1 MNDIEM
7 TEQDFA
13 EATPADSRPRE
24 ARTKIAVVLNHTAG
38 ALLDRDN
45 MHELLVAQFERL
57 GFDPDFV
64 PAEAGGLA
72 ERMKIGCESGAAMLV
87 VAGGD
92 GTITCGAKA
101 AMESGLVLGVLPFG
115 TMNLLAKDLGLP
127 VGDMEAA
134 LGILKTGRERTID
147 VAEVNG
153 HIYLCASMLGL
164 PARLARYREASRGQ
178 ASFLA
183 WRYRFIR
190 AALRAL
196 ARAGTP
202 RWSLRVDGER
212 ADLRAASLVIAPNPL
227 DDRAGQPFH
236 RARLDGGLLE
246 LYAIKHMS
254 LTDVIRLAAK
264 ALTGWLRGDPDLTR
278 LHAREVIV
286 ARSGR
291 RSGQS
296 IRVMNDG
303 EIHLLEP
310 PLVYRIRPRALR
322 VMAPTELE

>member
-1 MNDIEM
+1 
-7 TEQDFA
+7 
-13 EATPADSRPRE
+13 
-24 ARTKIAVVLNHTAG
+24 
-38 ALLDRDN
+38 
-45 MHELLVAQFERL
+45 
-57 GFDPDFV
+57 
-64 PAEAGGLA
+64 
-72 ERMKIGCESGAAMLV
+72 MKIGCESGAAMLV

-92 GTITCGAKA
+92 GTIACGAKA
-101 AMESGLVLGVLPFG
+101 AVDSGLVLGVLPFG
-115 TMNLLAKDLGLP
+115 TMNLLAKDIGIP
-127 VGDMEAA
+127 VDDVAA
-134 LGILKTGRERTID
+134 ATEILKTGRERRID

-153 HIYLCASMLGL
+153 HLYLCASMLGL

-190 AALRAL
+190 ATLRAL

-202 RWSLRVDGER
+202 RWSLQLDGKPAR
-212 ADLRAASLVIAPNPL
+212 MRAASLVIAPNAL

-264 ALTGWLRGDPDLTR
+264 ALTGRLRGDPDLAR
-278 LHAREVIV
+278 IPAREVIV
-286 ARSGR
+286 GRAGR

-303 EIHLLEP
+303 EVHLLEP